1 MARLARI
8 VVAGPPHHVTQHGN
22 RREAIFFEDGD
33 HETSAVAKATRWI
46 CFEQKICI
54 MSPDYPGV
62 DEVGVTPLGFAHGA
76 AKVVCL
82 RRFQDQVHVVRHQA
96 IGPNRD
102 AGFQRLLGEKIEIDF
117 VIAILEEDGFATE

>member
-8 VVAGPPHHVTQHGN
+8 VVAG
-22 RREAIFFEDGD
+22 
-33 HETSAVAKATRWI
+33 
-46 CFEQKICI
+46 
-54 MSPDYPGV
+54 
-62 DEVGVTPLGFAHGA
+62 
-76 AKVVCL
+76 
-82 RRFQDQVHVVRHQA
+82 RFQDQVHVVRHQA

>member
-1 MARLARI
+1 
-8 VVAGPPHHVTQHGN
+8 
-22 RREAIFFEDGD
+22 
-33 HETSAVAKATRWI
+33 
-46 CFEQKICI
+46 
-54 MSPDYPGV
+54 
-62 DEVGVTPLGFAHGA
+62 
-76 AKVVCL
+76 L